1 MHVLHVVPTYL
12 PAVRYGG
19 PIHSVHGL
27 CVALAAR
34 GHDVE
39 VFTTNVD
46 GPRDSDVPLGVPVD
60 LDGVKVSYFS
70 SRRLRRL
77 YWSLPMARMLKQAV
91 GNFDL
96 VHLHSVFLWPTWA
109 AARAARSARVPY
121 VVSPRGMLVKDLFR
135 ARSRVLK
142 SAWMA
147 LIERTNLA
155 HAAGIHVTSAVEA
168 AELAAFG
175 YALKGRVFEVPNGVS
190 LSAPLPVEPVTAP
203 SYVLMLG
210 RINWKKRIDIALETV
225 QRVDGIRLLIAGGDE
240 ERLAATLRARAA
252 SLEVAERVEFVG
264 PVEGLRKRQ
273 LLRGA
278 LALLMPSL
286 SENFGNSAVE
296 AMAEGTPVIVGPQ
309 VGVADSVK
317 ESGAGFVVAPTGE
330 AFADAVGQ
338 LQADPKLRA
347 GMSERARALV
357 AANYAW
363 SVIGARMENEY
374 RVILND
380 LRMTA

>member
-1 MHVLHVVPTYL
+1 VLHVVPTYL

-19 PIHSVHGL
+19 PIQSVHGL
-27 CVALAAR
+27 CAALAAR

-46 GPRDSDVPLGVPVD
+46 GPRDSNVPLGVPVD
-60 LDGVKVSYFS
+60 LDGVKVRYFPS
-70 SRRLRRL
+70 TWLRRL
-77 YWSLPMARMLKQAV
+77 YWSPPMARMLKQAV

-121 VVSPRGMLVKDLFR
+121 VLSPRGMLVKDLFR
-135 ARSRVLK
+135 ARSRYLK
-142 SAWMA
+142 TAWMA
-147 LIERTNLA
+147 LIERANLV

-175 YALKGRVFEVPNGVS
+175 YALKERVFEVPNGVS
-190 LSAPLPVEPVTAP
+190 LSASRPVEPMVQSP
-203 SYVLMLG
+203 YVLMLG
-210 RINWKKRIDIALETV
+210 RINWKKRIDIALETM
-225 QRVDGIRLLIAGGDE
+225 QRVESVRLLIAGGDE
-240 ERLAATLRARAA
+240 EGLATTLHARAA
-252 SLEVAERVEFVG
+252 SLGVAERVEFLG
-264 PVEGLRKRQ
+264 PVEGSRKRQ
-273 LLRGA
+273 LLQGA

-286 SENFGNSAVE
+286 SENFGNAAVE

-309 VGVADSVK
+309 VGVADSVE
-317 ESGAGFVVAPTGE
+317 ESGAGFVAAPIGE

-338 LQADPKLRA
+338 LQADPRLRERM
-347 GMSERARALV
+347 GERARALV

-363 SVIGARMENEY
+363 PVIGARMENEY
-374 RVILND
+374 RVILNNFH
-380 LRMTA
+380 MTA